1 MKKNFILISL
11 IFIILFS
18 VQDCFSQSGWLVSNL
33 SNNEYFYS
41 IDFIDE
47 NTGFLIN
54 SNGVVYVSVNKGVNW
69 NNYLTLSDARPFS
82 AYFFDFYNYVIV
94 GTIPGY
100 FAGWVVLINSTVQ
113 THYYFTSNMTY
124 LVFPTTDWIDIN
136 TGYVGGYDFGP
147 GGSAGRVFRTTNKGT
162 NWTEISPPGYNFYVY
177 SLKFLNVNTGYVL
190 SYYLFKT
197 TNMGDNWTS
206 LHNAAM
212 SHTTRDMSVINEDT
226 IYLAGGPDKIIMTT
240 NGGINWIFRNPG
252 MNIAVN
258 KIRFINSKTGW
269 ICGDGGLIMKTTNA
283 GINWQNQ
290 YTGTTKSIR
299 DLYVLNENYLWAS
312 GDSGVVLRTTTG
324 GATFIN
330 NNTIEKPE
338 KYELY
343 QNYPNPF
350 NSMTNVK
357 FEILNAEMVEIKVF
371 DLSGKEV
378 RTLVN
383 EYKQAGT
390 YEVSFDAE
398 GLSSGI
404 YFYKMTAGEFS
415 DVKRMVLLK

>member
-1 MKKNFILISL
+1 M
-11 IFIILFS
+11 LFS
-18 VQDCFSQSGWLVSNL
+18 VQDCFSQSGWLVSYM

-147 GGSAGRVFRTTNKGT
+147 GGSGGRVFRTTNKGT
-162 NWTEISPPGYNFYVY
+162 NWTEITPPGYIEYVY

-312 GDSGVVLRTTTG
+312 GDSGVVLRTTTS

-330 NNTIEKPE
+330 NNTIEKPD

-350 NSMTNVK
+350 NPVTNIQFTIPKSGLVSLKVYDVLGREVK
-357 FEILNAEMVEIKVF
+357 NI
-371 DLSGKEV
+371 
-378 RTLVN
+378 VN
-383 EYKQAGT
+383 EFKQAGS
-390 YEVSFDAE
+390 YIVSFDGSE
-398 GLSSGI
+398 LSSGI
-404 YFYKMTAGEFS
+404 YFYRLEAGDFVQ
-415 DVKRMVLLK
+415 VKRMVLVK